1 MTDGTDAAVAQ
12 YRDAA
17 RRHRRKALEHKEAG
31 RPLNAAVERA
41 TAARI
46 SRAVLAEL
54 NDARSRINESAG

>member
-1 MTDGTDAAVAQ
+1 MTDGTKAAIDQ

-17 RRHRRKALEHKEAG
+17 RRHRRKAMEHREAG

-54 NDARSRINESAG
+54 IDAEPAK

>member
-1 MTDGTDAAVAQ
+1 MTDATKEAVAF

-17 RRHRRKALEHKEAG
+17 RRHRRKAMEHREAG
-31 RPLNAAVERA
+31 RPLNAAVERK

-54 NDARSRINESAG
+54 IDAEPGQ